1 LENLRS
7 ESAGGQERAKPGDS
21 TRRRPGQ
28 AGRWPAAVDLLA
40 IEIAELEQR
49 FHRQFPTVDIE
60 IIHDAVM
67 DEVITGATRP
77 EQNNCKSCAATPAIL
92 WRRIRRRIGHQLRS
106 ESRRKQ
112 REWSWGTEW
121 QRTQASRP
129 MTAAMPVPGRL
140 GDLIKAIDLT
150 TEELEWIGLLLEHE
164 QDFRTM
170 VRDSAIQEAA
180 LADNRRTLKRVK
192 DRLRARIKKRLRLVK
207 Q

>member
-1 LENLRS
+1 VPDNRSSELENLRS
-7 ESAGGQERAKPGDS
+7 ESTGGQERAKPGES
-21 TRRRPGQ
+21 TRRHPGQ
-28 AGRWPAAVDLLA
+28 AGLWPAAVDLLA

-77 EQNNCKSCAATPAIL
+77 EQNNRESCAATPAVL
-92 WRRIRRRIGHQLRS
+92 WRRIRRRIGHQLWS
-106 ESRRKQ
+106 ENRRKQ

-121 QRTQASRP
+121 QRTQTPRP

-150 TEELEWIGLLLEHE
+150 TEELEWIGL
-164 QDFRTM
+164 Q
-170 VRDSAIQEAA
+170 Q
-180 LADNRRTLKRVK
+180 
-192 DRLRARIKKRLRLVK
+192 
-207 Q
+207 